1 MRFVA
6 LLIAL
11 PPALGPDVDS
21 TALARKYSE
30 AVREV
35 NEAHARSPGDATE
48 DQLAAKLPK
57 AARQA
62 LEALLRAKPADDL
75 VPALASAA
83 EAAADLDLEADFERL
98 RARLEAI
105 SAGDATEL
113 GSLESRELFVVRGL
127 GGLDAEYV
135 AHFADVVEVVLA
147 GYDEVFGFD
156 EWSKVPGKKL
166 RFRVHLEAR
175 IESPPHFAPQFPFH
189 SEIDFP
195 VDDAQRLKSP
205 TADGKFLFYGLAHEL
220 GHVIAMWGDREREE
234 DHHAWA
240 HYTGVTVV
248 EHLARDPKRAK
259 ALEGLTDVRWRSLEK
274 ERESVKSVE
283 PSLASRE
290 SVLALLIALHDDV
303 GPRAIGDA
311 IDRLDAEDDRLRIN
325 RVRYYTFGELKSALL
340 ETLEAPAA
348 KRRVS
353 ELLE

>member
-11 PPALGPDVDS
+11 PPALGPDVES
-21 TALARKYSE
+21 TELARKYAD
-30 AVREV
+30 AVREI

-62 LEALLRAKPADDL
+62 LEALLRAKEQDDL
-75 VPALASAA
+75 AAALATAA

-98 RARLEAI
+98 RARLEAV
-105 SAGDATEL
+105 APDQARRL
-113 GSLESRELFVVRGL
+113 GHLASRPRFAVRGQN
-127 GGLDAEYV
+127 GLSPKYV
-135 AHFADVVEVVLA
+135 ERFADVVEVVLA

-166 RFRVHLEAR
+166 RFRVHLEAE
-175 IESPPHFAPQFPFH
+175 IERPPHFAPQFPFH
-189 SEIDFP
+189 SEVDFP
-195 VDDAQRLKSP
+195 VDDAETLKSP
-205 TADGKFLFYGLAHEL
+205 TPDGKFLFYGLAHEL
-220 GHVIAMWGDREREE
+220 GHVVAMWGDREREE

-248 EHLARDPKRAK
+248 EHLARDPDRKDVLK
-259 ALEGLTDVRWRSLEK
+259 GLGDARWRSLEK
-274 ERESVKSVE
+274 ERESAKSVE

-290 SVLALLIALHDDV
+290 SVLALLIALHDEV
-303 GPRAIGDA
+303 GPRALGDA

-348 KRRVS
+348 KRRVR
-353 ELLE
+353 ELLK